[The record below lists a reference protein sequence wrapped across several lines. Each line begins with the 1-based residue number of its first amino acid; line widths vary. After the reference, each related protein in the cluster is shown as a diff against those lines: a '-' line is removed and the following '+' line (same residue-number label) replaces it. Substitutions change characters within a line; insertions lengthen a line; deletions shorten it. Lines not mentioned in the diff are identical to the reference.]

1 MKRMNRRMTWAVAG
15 LAAAGL
21 TLAAEAEHSDIEVF
35 NDNGSLVV
43 EGGSLF
49 EGEFGDAGTPFATI
63 NPGFASEPDEAAADG
78 FSTLPDGEQISF
90 NILKGLFFWD
100 GSQVAPVPA
109 DHFLRVQQGSL
120 SSVIRDVDGTTGFQN
135 GFIFGEEGDATG
147 GSLEEPEPGGFHAH
161 LTFELLKNGSSV
173 PEAGTDAGAYGLVM
187 ELDGSTL
194 DESNPF
200 GVLLN
205 FGLEESDFEAAESD
219 FAAFIPEPASL
230 ALVGL
235 GGLMIL
241 ARRRRDEGRQRA

>member
-43 EGGSLF
+43 KGGPLF
-49 EGEFGDAGTPFATI
+49 EGEFGDSGTPFTTI
-63 NPGFASEPDEAAADG
+63 NPGFASEPDEATADG
-78 FSTLPDGEQISF
+78 FSPLPENEQISF
-90 NILKGLFFWD
+90 NILKALFYWD
-100 GSQVAPVPA
+100 GTQVATVPT
-109 DHFLRVQQGSL
+109 DHFVRLQQGST
-120 SSVIRDVDGTTGFQN
+120 SDVIRDVDGTTGFQT
-135 GFIFGEEGDATG
+135 GFVFGQEGDVTG
-147 GSLEEPEPGGFHAH
+147 GSLEEPVPGGFHAH
-161 LTFELLKNGSSV
+161 LTFELLKNGTSGL
-173 PEAGTDAGAYGLVM
+173 EAGTAAGAYGLVM

-194 DESNPF
+194 DKSGAF

-205 FGLEESDFEAAESD
+205 FDLEESDFEDAEGA

-241 ARRRRDEGRQRA
+241 TRRRRDEGRQRA